1 VPEGNQLVEPEKI
14 LVSARIYE
22 ELKMYPAAEKAYRA
36 LANRDIQYRVALAG
50 YLARRGKLDESFR
63 ICDTLFSKE
72 TAAEICMN
80 SLSAAVQ
87 HVDDLTPDQNRQI
100 EQWIKRARRE
110 VANPV
115 NLLIQQAALLSAQG
129 EYQKALD
136 LLDSISTASLNDNQR
151 GLLANNRAYMNVRL
165 GKAEESLEEINTA
178 IDLWGPR
185 VEVLDTRAMIHL
197 SRGDHQKAIED
208 LKEATLFPVKSGVYF
223 FHLALAYQTADNRPA
238 AMEALK
244 LAKDMQFLG
253 DDVAPNER
261 EQLDKLR
268 RWLRH

>member
-1 VPEGNQLVEPEKI
+1 
-14 LVSARIYE
+14 
-22 ELKMYPAAEKAYRA
+22 
-36 LANRDIQYRVALAG
+36 
-50 YLARRGKLDESFR
+50 
-63 ICDTLFSKE
+63 
-72 TAAEICMN
+72 
-80 SLSAAVQ
+80 
-87 HVDDLTPDQNRQI
+87 
-100 EQWIKRARRE
+100 
-110 VANPV
+110 
-115 NLLIQQAALLSAQG
+115 LLSAQG

-136 LLDSISTASLNDNQR
+136 LLNSISTANLDDNLR

-178 IDLWGPR
+178 INLWGPR

-197 SRGDHQKAIED
+197 SRGDYEKAIED
-208 LKEATLFPVKSGVYF
+208 LKEATMFPVKSGVYF
-223 FHLALAYQTADNRPA
+223 FHLALAYQAADNRPA
-238 AMEALK
+238 AMKALG